1 MLELGIGII
10 IVISFFFAILY
21 STAHVNRRRNK
32 WPY

>member
-10 IVISFFFAILY
+10 IITSFFFAMAY
-21 STAHVNRRRNK
+21 STIQVNRRRNK